1 MTTKKTNKMSG
12 KKVNEVLKEQELS
25 KVTGGQYDYPL
36 KPVKPQDQK
45 PGKTNPIFPIPFP
58 L

>member
-25 KVTGGQYDYPL
+25 KVTGGQDDYP
-36 KPVKPQDQK
+36 
-45 PGKTNPIFPIPFP
+45 
-58 L
+58 